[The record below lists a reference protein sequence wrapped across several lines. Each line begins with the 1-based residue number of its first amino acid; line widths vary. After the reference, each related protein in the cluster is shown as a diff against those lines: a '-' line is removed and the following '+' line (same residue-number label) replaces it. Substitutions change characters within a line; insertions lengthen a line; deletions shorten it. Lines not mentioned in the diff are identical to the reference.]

1 MTFVSGIFSFIIH
14 PMKRNW
20 KWERSIPL
28 LFLLVTIIAYGLLL
42 PLTGFYWDDWPF
54 AWMAKF
60 LGPEEFIPAF
70 AGVRP
75 FLGPIFFVTTSLIPP
90 VPLYWQIFALVIRF
104 LAVLSAWFALKQ
116 IWPHHKRQTFLASLL
131 FLVFPG
137 YSQHWVAFT
146 HINQEWIPFIFYLLS
161 FGFTARALRRSHARN
176 EDAAK
181 VEAREM
187 ERSSIANTDTI
198 LALLL
203 LVAGVFPTEYFVSI
217 EPMRFLFIWV
227 IISKQVDGVKQRLI
241 EALKRWWPYLLI
253 WLANAGW
260 LAYFYTVGDY
270 ASYEVEVVNEPL
282 TAIQIFSMFGET
294 VWKAGFYIWIQILV
308 LTSKAISAPTTL
320 ITLALIIVS
329 FILIFFYIKKLNLAE
344 GETQRFAIPA
354 ILIGLTGILLGR
366 IPSFAAGLPL
376 TLQASFDRFM
386 ISMMLGG
393 SLFMIGLIELLIR
406 NYRIKIIAL
415 SLLIAFGIGQQFFN
429 ANIFRRDW
437 TKQQEIY
444 WQLAWRAPALKPG
457 TALLT
462 HQLPIDYET
471 DLSFT
476 APINW
481 MYAPD
486 YQRSDLADSW
496 SDLPYALLYTEKRLG
511 GTAIPSLERDTK
523 ITLPIRRV
531 SFHGSTS
538 QVLVIYMPQNGCL
551 RVLDSARAD
560 EITYGQQSHFLVD
573 AIPLSD
579 LSNIIVDTN
588 QIMKPP
594 FLSEPE
600 HTWCYYF
607 AKAELARQQ
616 GNWSQVI
623 DLIDEARSLGY
634 ESEDPFEWLT
644 YIEAQALTGN
654 MSIAQEISE
663 DVLKQDNKIRKGI
676 CEVWKR
682 IHASAPQDEGVA
694 HSEQTLS
701 VFQCAL

>member
-1 MTFVSGIFSFIIH
+1 M
-14 PMKRNW
+14 NW

-28 LFLLVTIIAYGLLL
+28 LFLLVTIVAYGLLL

-54 AWMAKF
+54 AWMANF
-60 LGPEEFIPAF
+60 LGPQEFIPAF

-90 VPLYWQIFALVIRF
+90 IPLYWQIFALFIRF
-104 LAVLSAWFALKQ
+104 LAVLSAWFALSQ
-116 IWPHHKRQTFLASLL
+116 VWPQHKRQTIIASLL

-161 FGFTARALRRSHARN
+161 FGCTARALRNKEKFLS
-176 EDAAK
+176 
-181 VEAREM
+181 
-187 ERSSIANTDTI
+187 NT
-198 LALLL
+198 LYALLFL
-203 LVAGVFPTEYFVSI
+203 IAGVFPTEYFVSI
-217 EPMRFLFIWV
+217 EPMRFFFIWV
-227 IISKQVDGVKQRLI
+227 IVSEQVNGFSQRLV
-241 EALKRWWPYLLI
+241 ETFKRWWPYLLI

-282 TAIQIFSMFGET
+282 TAIHVFSTIGDA
-294 VWKAGFYIWIQILV
+294 VWKVGFYIWAQVLV
-308 LTSKAISAPTTL
+308 LASRALAAPTTVVTL
-320 ITLALIIVS
+320 ILIVVS
-329 FILIFFYIKKLNLAE
+329 FLFILFYLNKLSLSA
-344 GETQRFAIPA
+344 GETRSFAIST
-354 ILIGLTGILLGR
+354 IVIGLAGILMGR

-376 TLQASFDRFM
+376 TLQSSFDRFL

-393 SLFMIGLIELLIR
+393 SLFIIGLIELLIR
-406 NYRIKIIAL
+406 NYRIKMITL
-415 SLLIAFGIGQQFFN
+415 SLLIALGIGQQFFN

-437 TKQQEIY
+437 AKQQEIY

-481 MYAPD
+481 MYAPE
-486 YQRSDLADSW
+486 YTR

-511 GTAIPSLERDTK
+511 GTAMPSLDRDTK
-523 ITLPIRRV
+523 VILPIRRV
-531 SFHGSTS
+531 SFRGSTS
-538 QVLVIYMPQNGCL
+538 QALVIYMPQNGCL
-551 RVLDSARAD
+551 RVLDPARGD
-560 EITYGQQSHFLVD
+560 EITYGYQSRFLVD

-579 LSNIIVDTN
+579 LSNIVVDTK
-588 QIMKPP
+588 QTVKPP

-616 GNWSQVI
+616 GDWHQVI
-623 DLIDEARSLGY
+623 ALLNEAISLGY
-634 ESEDPFEWLT
+634 EPEDPFEWLT
-644 YIEAQALTGN
+644 YIEAQAFAGDIET
-654 MSIAQEISE
+654 AQELSS
-663 DVLKQDNKIRKGI
+663 DAFKQDNRIRKGL
-676 CEVWKR
+676 CELWKR
-682 IHASAPQDEGVA
+682 IEIANVENQDSAGIHQML
-694 HSEQTLS
+694 SE
-701 VFQCAL
+701 FQCAQ